1 LTRKTAHFRPMIATH
16 RGGKQFGANQDRLM
30 NFRKSGAK

>member
-1 LTRKTAHFRPMIATH
+1 MIATH